1 MNIPSLT
8 AFLTNWSMSLLIA
21 GITILLALTAHFIL
35 FRILK
40 RIARDE
46 SHPVLEQGNIHF
58 KKLSLAAFLLI
69 GLQLAL
75 PLLRIENPWTQY
87 LGHFLSIA
95 WMVVLF
101 WAARQGLLVFEAVIL
116 ERFQMDV
123 ADNLRARKI
132 HTQIQVLKKVVYVV
146 LAVIAGAVILMSFKG
161 GRNVGASL
169 LASAG
174 IAGLVLGMAA
184 QRTLGNLLAGI
195 QIAFTQPI
203 RLDDVVVVEGE
214 WGRIEDITL
223 TYVVVRIWDLRRL
236 ILPIS
241 YFIENPFQNW
251 TRVSADILG
260 TVVLP
265 LDYTVP
271 LEELRTEYKRL
282 LDDSEDWDGQVWNVQ
297 VTDSTDRAMTVRLL
311 MSAPDSGTAWMLR
324 CHVREK
330 MIEWIWKHYPSALPR
345 LRAEIGQREGEARLE
360 EWEPFDTSKNGEA
373 QVQTPEPTGTPK
385 EDRA

>member
-1 MNIPSLT
+1 MNIPNLT
-8 AFLTNWSMSLLIA
+8 ASLSSLSMSLLIA
-21 GITILLALTAHFIL
+21 GITIVLALAAHCIL
-35 FRILK
+35 FWILK
-40 RIARDE
+40 RIARNE
-46 SHPVLEQGNIHF
+46 NHPVLAQCNTHF
-58 KKLSLAAFLLI
+58 RKLSLVAFLLL

-75 PLLRIENPWTQY
+75 PLLRIESPWTEY

-95 WMVVLF
+95 WMVMLF
-101 WAARQGLLVFEAVIL
+101 WAARQGLIVFEAVIL
-116 ERFQMDV
+116 ERFQMGV

-174 IAGLVLGMAA
+174 IAGLIIGMAA

-241 YFIENPFQNW
+241 YFLENPFQNW

-324 CHVREK
+324 CHIREK
-330 MIEWIWKHYPSALPR
+330 MIEWIQRNYPEALPR
-345 LRAEIGQREGEARLE
+345 LRAEVSRDPGQ
-360 EWEPFDTSKNGEA
+360 
-373 QVQTPEPTGTPK
+373 EPTGKQPTDTPE
-385 EDRA
+385 EDSPRVDEVDLVDKVDKPGP

>member
-8 AFLTNWSMSLLIA
+8 AFLTSWSMILLIA
-21 GITILLALTAHFIL
+21 GITIVLALAAHFIL
-35 FRILK
+35 FGVLT
-40 RIARDE
+40 RIARRDE
-46 SHPVLEQGNIHF
+46 NHPVLKHCTTHF
-58 KKLSLAAFLLI
+58 RKLSLVAFLLL

-75 PLLRIENPWTQY
+75 PLLRIESPWTEY
-87 LGHFLSIA
+87 LGHFLSIS

-146 LAVIAGAVILMSFKG
+146 LAVIAGAVVLMSFKG

-174 IAGLVLGMAA
+174 IAGLIIGMAA

-223 TYVVVRIWDLRRL
+223 TYVVVCIWDQRRL

-241 YFIENPFQNW
+241 YFIEQPFQNW

-282 LDDSEDWDGQVWNVQ
+282 LDDSEDWDGQVWSVQ
-297 VTDSTDRAMTVRLL
+297 VTDSTDRTMTVRLL

-330 MIEWIWKHYPSALPR
+330 MIEWIRQNHPGALPR
-345 LRAEIGQREGEARLE
+345 LRAEVGGSGKTPDREAMDTPGEG
-360 EWEPFDTSKNGEA
+360 SS
-373 QVQTPEPTGTPK
+373 
-385 EDRA
+385 